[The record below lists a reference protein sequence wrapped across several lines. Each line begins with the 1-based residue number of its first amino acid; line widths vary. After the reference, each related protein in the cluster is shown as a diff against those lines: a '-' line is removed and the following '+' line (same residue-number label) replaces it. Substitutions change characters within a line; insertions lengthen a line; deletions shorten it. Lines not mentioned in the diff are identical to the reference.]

1 MKTMKWIKYFVF
13 FICCWMCGDVLGNNV
28 KISNIIYNPRE
39 VTSSKDTLHLS
50 FTVSWDQAWKDDY
63 NHDAVY
69 VFLKYRKKSDAGK
82 EWHPMYIKSCRVKDS
97 RYSCELAP
105 GALQDGNIG
114 FYVYLNEKGNGTVE
128 IPVEI
133 TWNIKSN
140 SRGALTYSDVSGN
153 AVLVSAFGIEMVRV
167 PRGPF
172 RAGDNLKDSKVFWR
186 DYVPFPA
193 SADLINSDC
202 DLFSPSGGDP
212 YKVADHVGGSVGD
225 TTSCWIPDPDAD
237 AEWEVN
243 FGTNKVIRYIGIC
256 ATQSSAVPQKW
267 RLEAQASLFDEPEV
281 IFEKSAADWIVA
293 TNSAYPIEQTIAT
306 GNTKGYAIYRLVFEG
321 ITGTLAVK
329 SISMTDV
336 DNPLI
341 KDHTVLVD
349 RDSLVLE
356 SKRNFGAQDGTAWNS
371 GAVVKSDYP
380 NGYKE
385 FYAMKYE
392 LTQEQYAS
400 FLNTLTWAQ
409 QQALIPGLAAMEEG
423 DYIFGPRRD
432 TANCRNGIIVER
444 KVAGLPM
451 VFANNLNPENLS
463 GNADDGQT
471 LACNY
476 LSLKDLQAYAAWSG
490 LRPMTELEF
499 EKLGR
504 PLYSYTAIPQMG
516 EYAWNSLGLDGA
528 KNIRNVGSYRE
539 QADGNANYNG
549 TVGGPLRNGVF
560 AGSGTQN
567 REACGVSYWG
577 VFELSGNLAEPYY
590 NVNAAGRVFKGKDF
604 VAGHG
609 NGYLTTAALPENA
622 NVASWPAT
630 PAAFALRGG
639 DFESTDVHELSVS
652 DRRYFQNYWKDVS
665 ERDSTVGVRL
675 GRTCMENEVLKTVR
689 NTLTLENGMIGDGVH
704 VVYDTI
710 VDGSNYIISG
720 SGAAE
725 AGPVY
730 SVLWY
735 KSEDDSQDWTLME
748 GFTDKDLTLTNVIGR
763 FGEGGEMREYRYRR
777 KIVTPQG
784 ESMAEIGLM
793 VLDSTYHI
801 DKSKAVLI
809 YGTTNHGITVTTQS
823 TNLEV
828 TWIDLKTG
836 KEIAATSSSSKSSY
850 LRVSCDNFPDFRL
863 GEDRDIAVH
872 STIFGHMQRKDT
884 IRYKIP
890 MPTYNFDQKS
900 VELGDNNEGII
911 LTTSHLTNVFW
922 KDLTT
927 DKSLTTSTSV
937 MSSACRPKWENFDEP
952 NLLEWRDVEVAMIS
966 IDGCYQFIDTVKM
979 RLPDCERSNP
989 FENDLVQNVTYS
1001 RNNTLEV
1008 TRTWKNNAAYQV
1020 WNVETNSG
1028 EITINSLGILSGLNS
1043 TICNVNVSLADFR
1056 CPDVIHKKAVKENY
1070 RDFAYTGGVQNVT
1083 LPKGNYTLE
1092 CWGAQGG
1099 GWGTSNGGKGGH
1111 VSGDRSV
1118 TTGEKIYLYVGGM
1131 GQNSTS
1137 SVNNR
1142 DGAYYKGGWNGGGN
1156 GSGSRGPGGGG
1167 MSHISLVSTDNFVIT
1182 MPTTTITISSS
1193 GSYTHVWYHNSSGCT
1208 YYNQKHTFTS
1218 SSSKP
1223 SKCGHCNHSCGTL
1236 YSTSGAPVTKTVN
1249 YSNIQTRTFNTSNV
1263 LLVAA
1268 GGGGGTTGGT
1278 SKSNGSYGI
1287 GTCGYYTRVNG
1298 NPRDEAGGGGGYY
1311 GGANI
1316 SGDDASNAY
1325 AGTNYILS
1333 SLSSTINE
1341 YDKRTGNGLIRI
1353 TVK

>member
-39 VTSSKDTLHLS
+39 VTSAKDTLHLS

-212 YKVADHVGGSVGD
+212 YKAADHVGGSVGD

-267 RLEAQASLFDEPEV
+267 RLEAQASLFDEPVV

-409 QQALIPGLAAMEEG
+409 QQALIPGLATMEEG

-432 TANCRNGIIVER
+432 SANCRNGIIVER

-516 EYAWNSLGLDGA
+516 EYAWNSLGLEGA
-528 KNIRNVGSYRE
+528 KNIQYAGSPRE
-539 QADGNANYNG
+539 QAEGNANYNG

-604 VAGHG
+604 VSSHG
-609 NGYLTTAALPENA
+609 NGYLTVAALPESA
-622 NVASWPAT
+622 NVASWPSA

-652 DRRYFQNYWKDVS
+652 DRRYFQNYWKDVN
-665 ERDSTVGVRL
+665 ERDSTVGIRL
-675 GRTCMENEVLKTVR
+675 GRGCVEDENVVINALA
-689 NTLTLENGMIGDGVH
+689 LENGEIGSEGH
-704 VVYDTI
+704 FVYDTI
-710 VDGSNYIISG
+710 NDGENYIISG

-725 AGPVY
+725 VGPTY

-735 KSEDDSQDWTLME
+735 KSEDDSQDWALME

-763 FGEGGEMREYRYRR
+763 FGTNGKMREYRYRR

-784 ESMAEIGLM
+784 ESMAQVGLR
-793 VLDSTYHI
+793 VVDPTYHL
-801 DKSKAVLI
+801 DASKATLI
-809 YGTTNHGITVTTQS
+809 YGTTNHGISVASQS
-823 TNLEV
+823 TNLV
-828 TWIDLKTG
+828 VKWIDVKTG
-836 KEIAATSSSSKSSY
+836 VEYPATSETDKSSY
-850 LRVSCDNFPDFRL
+850 FRLDCSLFNDFKL
-863 GEDRDIAVH
+863 GEDRLIAVH
-872 STIFGHMQRKDT
+872 ASIYNHVFHKDT
-884 IRYKIP
+884 ILYTVP
-890 MPTYNFDQKS
+890 MPTYSFDKNE
-900 VELGDNNEGII
+900 VVIGTGAEGIRV
-911 LTTSHLTNVFW
+911 TSSYLVNIV
-922 KDLTT
+922 
-927 DKSLTTSTSV
+927 
-937 MSSACRPKWENFDEP
+937 
-952 NLLEWRDVEVAMIS
+952 WRDIKSNKPLLNVDRVLTSFCHPVWGNFNNPSPNEVRPIEVTLTSA
-966 IDGCYQFIDTVKM
+966 DGCYVFKDTVNFIM
-979 RLPDCERSNP
+979 PDCAMDNP
-989 FENDLVQNVTYS
+989 FGSTLVQTFSNGNGATNSLQVS
-1001 RNNTLEV
+1001 HSWGSNIP
-1008 TRTWKNNAAYQV
+1008 QV
-1020 WNVETNSG
+1020 WNIEGARGGIS
-1028 EITINSLGILSGLNS
+1028 INSSGVLTGLSG
-1043 TICNVNVSLADFR
+1043 TICNVVVTVADQR
-1056 CPDVIHKKAVKENY
+1056 CPDVVYKKTVRETSREYAYTGNY
-1070 RDFAYTGGVQNVT
+1070 KSVRLSGGTYQLECYGAQGGTGQGGKGGYARGNYAGNSQTLYLYVGGQNGWNGGGSGHGKASDVGGGMTDIRANSTSINNQIIVAGGGGGNGPGAGGAGGGATGDNGSGRYAGQGGQLNGGGVGSHGGTNGSRGKGGSNTYGPNSGGGGGGGGYWGGAAGGNDYPSYDDHDDGGGGGGSGYTGGVQN
-1083 LPKGNYTLE
+1083 GY
-1092 CWGAQGG
+1092 
-1099 GWGTSNGGKGGH
+1099 
-1111 VSGDRSV
+1111 
-1118 TTGEKIYLYVGGM
+1118 M
-1131 GQNSTS
+1131 
-1137 SVNNR
+1137 
-1142 DGAYYKGGWNGGGN
+1142 
-1156 GSGSRGPGGGG
+1156 
-1167 MSHISLVSTDNFVIT
+1167 
-1182 MPTTTITISSS
+1182 
-1193 GSYTHVWYHNSSGCT
+1193 
-1208 YYNQKHTFTS
+1208 
-1218 SSSKP
+1218 
-1223 SKCGHCNHSCGTL
+1223 
-1236 YSTSGAPVTKTVN
+1236 
-1249 YSNIQTRTFNTSNV
+1249 
-1263 LLVAA
+1263 
-1268 GGGGGTTGGT
+1268 
-1278 SKSNGSYGI
+1278 SNGS
-1287 GTCGYYTRVNG
+1287 R
-1298 NPRDEAGGGGGYY
+1298 
-1311 GGANI
+1311 
-1316 SGDDASNAY
+1316 S
-1325 AGTNYILS
+1325 
-1333 SLSSTINE
+1333 
-1341 YDKRTGNGLIRI
+1341 GNGLIRI
-1353 TVK
+1353 TAK